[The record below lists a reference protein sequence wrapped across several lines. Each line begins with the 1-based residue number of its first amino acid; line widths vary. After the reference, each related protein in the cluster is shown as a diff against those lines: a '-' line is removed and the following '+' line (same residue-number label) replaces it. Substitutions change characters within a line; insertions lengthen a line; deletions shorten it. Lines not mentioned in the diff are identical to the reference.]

1 MNNYKITYIY
11 GQNENESCIEVYNV
25 KNIAYD
31 QNIVVFLGNDDQPV
45 FILKHDKYFIGR
57 I

>member
-11 GQNENESCIEVYNV
+11 GQYENESCIEVHNV

-31 QNIVVFLGNDDQPV
+31 QNIVVFVGNDDTPI
-45 FILKHDKYFIGR
+45 FILKHDKYFIGK